1 MKLMMIMT
9 LIIVTMTKCD
19 LKKKI
24 LSEHDDHV
32 FGFFFLLNFSN
43 ILLPLNQSLILVI

>member
-1 MKLMMIMT
+1 MKLIMIMT
-9 LIIVTMTKCD
+9 LIIVTMMKCD

-32 FGFFFLLNFSN
+32 FGFFRLNFSN
-43 ILLPLNQSLILVI
+43 ILLPLNQSLILGI